1 MARHRA
7 QQLLRWMFVPKSLTC
22 SVAPNSAG
30 KFVFGAVVS
39 LSQDACDR
47 FIFL

>member
-7 QQLLRWMFVPKSLTC
+7 PQLLRWIFVPKSLTC

-30 KFVFGAVVS
+30 KFVFGTVS

>member
-7 QQLLRWMFVPKSLTC
+7 PQLLRWIFVPKSLTY
-22 SVAPNSAG
+22 APNSAG
-30 KFVFGAVVS
+30 KFVFGTVS